1 MSNHSHD
8 PRDDRYGYLKWHVVP
23 RPRWDQYWPK
33 IIVPQDVK
41 HRLMRYIEL
50 ALLKDF
56 SEINISLP
64 LHRVGLVY
72 GAPGTGKST
81 LVKGA
86 AVEVAKKHFPNG
98 LIFAEVNTHAI
109 PSEMLGESQRN
120 TSDLLEKAI
129 PELVRRGMPIV
140 VLIDEVDSL
149 ATDRNKTTSG
159 RDPIDVSRAT
169 EASLRG
175 LDFLMNEVSNVVVL
189 ATSNFES
196 LIDDAFLDRCDIS
209 IEIPLPNAQVISII
223 LKDSLETV
231 SHNLTDSDL
240 KEVSQRLVGK
250 SGRAIRKIVIDVLIT
265 RESEFD
271 QPITKADLLT
281 VV

>member
-33 IIVPQDVK
+33 IIVPSAVK
-41 HRLMRYIEL
+41 HRLLRYMEL

-56 SEINISLP
+56 NEINISIP
-64 LHRVGLVY
+64 LHRVALVY

-81 LVKGA
+81 LIKGA
-86 AVEVAKKHFPNG
+86 AVEVAKKHFPEG

-129 PELVRRGMPIV
+129 PELARRGMPIV

-149 ATDRNKTTSG
+149 ATDRNKTSSG

-175 LDFLMNEVSNVVVL
+175 LDFLMNEVTNVVVL

-196 LIDDAFLDRCDIS
+196 LIDDAFLDRCDIT
-209 IEIPLPNAQVISII
+209 IQVPLPDSQAISII
-223 LKDSLETV
+223 LKDSLETITHTV
-231 SHNLTDSDL
+231 SENDL
-240 KEVSQRLVGK
+240 LDISRQLVGK
-250 SGRAIRKIVIDVLIT
+250 SGRAVRKIIIDVLIA
-265 RESEFD
+265 RDDEFE
-271 QPITKADLLT
+271 QPISKEDLLR
-281 VV
+281 VI